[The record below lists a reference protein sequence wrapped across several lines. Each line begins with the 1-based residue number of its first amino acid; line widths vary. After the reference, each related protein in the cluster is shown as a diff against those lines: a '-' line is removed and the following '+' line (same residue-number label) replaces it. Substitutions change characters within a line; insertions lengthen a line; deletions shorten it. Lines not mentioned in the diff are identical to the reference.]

1 MEKLL
6 VYFCLSSAFVSL
18 VFMGC
23 ASKPIYKITTKEVF
37 IPVQCNLKLPVKPKE
52 NGTFE
57 SHKALAVYYRKVEQI
72 AKDCT
77 RFKEERR

>member
-1 MEKLL
+1 MEKFLIYL
-6 VYFCLSSAFVSL
+6 CLSSVFTSL
-18 VFMGC
+18 VLIGC
-23 ASKPIYKITTKEVF
+23 AGKPIYKVTTKEVF
-37 IPVQCNLKLPVKPKE
+37 IPVQCNIELPVKPKE

-77 RFKEERR
+77 RFNEERK